1 MRNWAM
7 VVTLGLFLGLY
18 ADSAAGMQIFVK
30 TLTGKTI
37 TLDVE
42 PSDTIENIKQKVQDK
57 EGIPPDRQ
65 HLIFAGKQLE
75 DGRTLSDYNIQK
87 ESTLHLVL
95 RLPCEPCPAAE
106 VYAEA
111 CNGFVLIPPTSVLEV
126 RDGIKTTVEALLSG
140 CPTEAINA
148 CISELIATAGL
159 GEDQSDTMMPT
170 ISSVSLNS
178 ANSELT
184 VTFSESVYNTNGGSG
199 DLEVGDFAL
208 SISGGAATVTA
219 TPSSIARTSDS
230 VWVLGLSI
238 SGTATGAETLSVV
251 PASSTS
257 IYDAVGNAASTTQSN
272 NEASLTDARITMP
285 VFPVVQNGATQA
297 EATALAQALGINQTA
312 DAFLV
317 VDPIAVTNR
326 PITFIDRQR
335 FQFIPTKQLGSSGM
349 DNEDNRE
356 TTAEAIDFDALSNL
370 SIIEKQ
376 EALYPET
383 TANVRFCHSRFK
395 AVDTTGAVIIEA
407 LLDTRVRFNLALE
420 GFPLQGPGAKVSA
433 TFNGDGAVTQ
443 LRYANRRVQRGES
456 VKIITQEQ
464 AEARYA
470 AALNLGAQFTNV
482 NIDSNI
488 VYYAPPIGLTTTSV
502 LMPFYDCGGTAVVE
516 GKEIAL
522 LRTMIPA
529 LDSEIYVP
537 VIQLTATS
545 QGAAVNASVEIRGGA
560 QPYVIDWNS
569 SSRGLDDSS
578 ATVAYEVLGRRA
590 LNSETVTVIVTDA
603 NGVSVQASTTLD
615 VTVSG
620 IGTESIPPD
629 GSAIAFV
636 GGIRDFGTENAVTN
650 QFGDLEQGFIDA
662 MDADGVVERFSWS
675 GVNAWEQDFKA
686 PEDSNWIDNTDI
698 TFYVGHGG
706 GDGFTFE
713 DTTYDDSK
721 LFHTDADG
729 DWGNKD
735 LEWLAI
741 MSCQVLVDTWSG
753 LNRFDRWRQE
763 FDGLHLMLGFHTNA
777 AAWDSFSGAFAN
789 NMLQAD
795 AMTVRQAWFEAIES
809 DQPDGRVGTVMGVFR
824 SGDFVWNCNDYFW
837 GHGSVGPD
845 IRNSEIGG
853 GWTVT
858 IF

>member
-7 VVTLGLFLGLY
+7 VVTMGLLLGLY
-18 ADSAAGMQIFVK
+18 ADSAAGMQVFVK

-37 TLDVE
+37 TLEVE
-42 PSDTIENIKQKVQDK
+42 PSDSIENIKTKIQDK
-57 EGIPPDRQ
+57 EGIPPDQQR
-65 HLIFAGKQLE
+65 LIFAGKQLE

-95 RLPCEPCPAAE
+95 RLQAQCEPCPVAE
-106 VYAEA
+106 IYAEA
-111 CNGFVLIPPTSVLEV
+111 CNGFALVPPTSVSEM
-126 RDGIKTTVEALLSG
+126 RDGIKTTVETLLSH
-140 CPTEAINA
+140 CPAEAINT
-148 CISELIATAGL
+148 CISEVLETAGL
-159 GEDQSDTMMPT
+159 GEAKSDPE
-170 ISSVSLNS
+170 IK
-178 ANSELT
+178 
-184 VTFSESVYNTNGGSG
+184 
-199 DLEVGDFAL
+199 
-208 SISGGAATVTA
+208 
-219 TPSSIARTSDS
+219 
-230 VWVLGLSI
+230 
-238 SGTATGAETLSVV
+238 
-251 PASSTS
+251 
-257 IYDAVGNAASTTQSN
+257 
-272 NEASLTDARITMP
+272 TMP

-297 EATALAQALGINQTA
+297 EAAALAQALGINQTA
-312 DAFLV
+312 DGASNNPDAFLV
-317 VDPIAVTNR
+317 SAPIAVTNR

-349 DNEDNRE
+349 NNEDERE

-370 SIIEKQ
+370 GVIEKQ
-376 EALYPET
+376 DAQDLYETALKTSNLYPET
-383 TANVRFCHSRFK
+383 ATSVRFCHSRFK
-395 AVDTTGAVIIEA
+395 AVDTTGAVIMEA

-443 LRYANRRVQRGES
+443 LRYANRKVQRGES
-456 VKIITQEQ
+456 VKIITQAQ

-482 NIDSNI
+482 NMDSNI
-488 VYYAPPIGLTTTSV
+488 VYYAPPIGLTTASV

-516 GKEIAL
+516 GKEVAL

-529 LDSEIYVP
+529 LDSETYVP

-545 QGAAVNASVEIRGGA
+545 QGASVTAGVEISGGA
-560 QPYVIDWNS
+560 RPYVIDWNS

-590 LNSETVTVIVTDA
+590 LDSETVTVIVTDA
-603 NGVSVQASTTLD
+603 NGVSVQASATLN

-620 IGTESIPPD
+620 IGAESIPPD
-629 GSAIAFV
+629 GTAIAFV

-650 QFGDLEQGFIDA
+650 EFGDLEQGFIDA
-662 MDADGVVERFSWS
+662 MAADGVVERFSWS

-713 DTTYDDSK
+713 DTTHDDSK
-721 LFHTDADG
+721 LFHTNADG

-741 MSCQVLVDTWSG
+741 LSCQVMIDTWSG

-777 AAWDSFSGAFAN
+777 TAWASFSGAFAN

-795 AMTVRQAWFEAIES
+795 PMTVRQAWFEAIES

-824 SGDFVWNCNDYFW
+824 SGDFASNCNDYFW

-845 IRNSEIGG
+845 IRNSDIGG
-853 GWTVT
+853 NWTVT